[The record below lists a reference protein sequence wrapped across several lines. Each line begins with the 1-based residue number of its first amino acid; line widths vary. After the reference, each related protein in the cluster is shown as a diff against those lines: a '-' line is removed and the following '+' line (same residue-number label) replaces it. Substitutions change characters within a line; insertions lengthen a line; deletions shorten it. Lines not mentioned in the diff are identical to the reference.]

1 MCLTTSEAGLVPA
14 DIEAD
19 DFVAIGLRM
28 GNQYSADIA
37 AVAVNQ
43 DPYDFLSP
51 SAERS

>member
-28 GNQYSADIA
+28 GNSTAPI
-37 AVAVNQ
+37 
-43 DPYDFLSP
+43 
-51 SAERS
+51 